1 MRIVSLVPSITELL
15 VDLGLD
21 DELIGITK
29 FCIHPAHLKQTKTIV
44 GGTKNV
50 HVDRERSNRPDLII
64 ANREENTKEQVE
76 LLQTEFAVYLTDIN
90 TLDDALNMIRETGRI
105 TNRES
110 TAHLMASS
118 IEIEFNKLAKS
129 IASQPR
135 RKVAYLIWKDPK
147 MAAGGNTYINDMLER
162 CGFENVLKNIDRY
175 PTITIDYLKN
185 SALDIILLSSEP
197 YPFKQRHVD
206 ELAADLPGITIRLV
220 DGEMFSWYGSRM
232 LKAAPYLQRLVASV

>member
-15 VDLGLD
+15 ADLGLD

-44 GGTKNV
+44 GGTKDV
-50 HVDRERSNRPDLII
+50 HVERVRSIRPDLII
-64 ANREENTKEQVE
+64 ANREENTKDQVE
-76 LLQTEFAVYLTDIN
+76 LLQSEFPVHLTDIN
-90 TLDDALNMIRETGRI
+90 TLDDAVKMIREIGRI
-105 TNRES
+105 TGRES
-110 TAHLMASS
+110 TAHAMASS
-118 IEIEFNKLAKS
+118 IEMEFSKLVKDINS
-129 IASQPR
+129 LPR
-135 RKVAYLIWKDPK
+135 KKVAYLIWKDPL
-147 MAAGGNTYINDMLER
+147 MGAGGNTYINDMLER

-175 PTITIDYLKN
+175 PTITIDYLRN

-232 LKAAPYLQRLVASV
+232 LKAAPYFQRLVASV